1 MNTPL
6 RTNARWMVAGAVLLA
21 LSPFCG
27 PSKAHAQAMADYT
40 STPPFIA
47 DAVPPNVL
55 LLMDNSGAWITR
67 RIMKVVKPMF
77 QQR

>member
-55 LLMDNSGAWITR
+55 LLMDNSGS
-67 RIMKVVKPMF
+67 MDELGVS
-77 QQR
+77 